1 MSSNKGR
8 KIHASENS
16 IIALNSN
23 RFKPTSESAK
33 KGAETKR
40 RNRTMRET
48 IALMFDSKCVNPSD
62 VRMLKAMGFTDATLK
77 DEVAMR
83 SFQNLMQG
91 KKIDMDFLKYALSCI
106 GETVEDTPETNQ
118 SKVDPIESL
127 NKELDK
133 VSVEG
138 IEEDEV

>member
-1 MSSNKGR
+1 MSKGHR
-8 KIHASENS
+8 VVDSS
-16 IIALNSN
+16 LIALESN
-23 RFKPTSESAK
+23 RKPFDSERCK
-33 KGAETKR
+33 KAAQTRK

-106 GETVEDTPETNQ
+106 GETVEDTPETSE